1 MPYLKTRNSPYLIT
15 LPLILTYLIFFSACL
30 NDPPRR
36 IAPKAVKGV
45 LDLSDWDLK
54 KDGPVDLSGEYEFYW
69 MQYLSPSDFS
79 KEPLPEKTGFIKVPG
94 YWKDFEIE
102 SVKHP
107 GDGYA
112 TYRLSIILNKQKQS
126 LAIRLREISNAY
138 ILYIN
143 GRNIASL
150 GVPGKDRETTVPR
163 QFHQVVDFEP
173 ETSRME
179 IILQVSNFHHR
190 RGGGPWEVIRLG
202 TEKEIRGNYTR
213 RLSLDLFIFGSIFIM
228 ALYHLGLFLFRKKDR
243 SPLYFSIICFLIS
256 TRLLTTGGRYLA
268 FYLPNLGWEV
278 LIKIEYL
285 SFYLAVPVF
294 ALFLRSIFPKFS
306 KRVLRILEALGIA
319 FSCIVLFTSARFYS
333 YTVNAYEVITI
344 FTILYGLYIVFVSF
358 LDKNIEALI
367 LLVGLVFLGITTIND
382 MLHVDEIIQTGF
394 FAPFGLF
401 VFILSHAFLIS
412 YRFSTAMTTVETQRK
427 NLRDT
432 LTTVETQRK
441 DLRNT
446 LGSYKKE
453 IMERVQA
460 ENALRSAHERFLTV
474 LDSIDANV
482 YVSDMQSYEILF
494 MNKHM
499 RDTFGHDLLGQ
510 TCWRVFRNGTE
521 PCSDCTN
528 TKLLDDEG
536 KPTGVYVWEG
546 KNPVTEKWYI
556 NYDRAIKWV
565 DDRLVRLKVATD
577 VTELK
582 QAEYALREN
591 EEKYRT
597 ILQSIEEGYYEV
609 DLEGNLT
616 FFNESL
622 RRHLGYSKE
631 ELLGMNHR
639 QFTSEETA
647 ERVYETFNS
656 VFKTGKATTAFDWEM
671 IAKDGTK
678 KFVELS
684 VSLIQDS
691 EGQPIGFRGVARDI
705 SERKKA
711 EEQAKLHQQQLMQAS
726 KMVALGTLVSGV
738 AHEVNNP
745 NNFIML
751 NSPIL
756 KKAWE
761 NAMPILEKYY
771 EENGDFILGGMN
783 YTEMRANIPTLFS
796 GISEGS
802 KRIKRIVD
810 DLKNFV
816 RDDSADL
823 TQSVD
828 INDVLKSA
836 VSLLSNMIKKS
847 TNQFSIEYGKKVPLI
862 EGNYQR
868 LEQVMINL
876 IHNACQALPDPQK
889 GIFITIRFD
898 WKDSN
903 IVIKVRDEGMGI
915 PPETLDHITDPF
927 FTTRHDSGGVGLGL
941 SISSKIIEEHGGS
954 MHFESENG
962 AGTTVEIVLPI
973 EQKNQT
979 VKGNQ
984 E

>member
-1 MPYLKTRNSPYLIT
+1 MPPLKTRNSPYLIT

-102 SVKHP
+102 GIKLP

-126 LAIRLREISNAY
+126 PALRLREISNAY
-138 ILYIN
+138 ILYID
-143 GRNIASL
+143 GRNATSL

-163 QFHQVVDFEP
+163 QFHQAVAFEP
-173 ETSRME
+173 QTSRIE

-213 RLSLDLFIFGSIFIM
+213 RLSLDLFLFGSIFIM
-228 ALYHLGLFLFRKKDR
+228 ALYHMGLFLFRKQDR
-243 SPLYFSIICFLIS
+243 SPLYFGIFCFLIS

-268 FYLPNLGWEV
+268 FYLPNLGWEM
-278 LIKIEYL
+278 LIKLEYL
-285 SFYLAVPVF
+285 SFFLSVPVF

-306 KRVLRILEALGIA
+306 KRVLRVLEVLSII
-319 FSCIVLFTSARFYS
+319 FSCIVLFTTARFFS
-333 YTVNAYEVITI
+333 YTVNPYEVITI
-344 FTILYGLYIVFVSF
+344 FTILYGFYIVFVSF

-367 LLVGLVFLGITTIND
+367 LLVGLVFLGITIIND
-382 MLHVDEIIQTGF
+382 MLHVDQIIQTGF
-394 FAPFGLF
+394 FTPFGLF

-427 NLRDT
+427 DLRDT

-453 IMERVQA
+453 IMERRQA
-460 ENALRSAHERFLTV
+460 EKALRSAHERFLTV

-499 RDTFGHDLLGQ
+499 RDTFGHDLIGQ

-521 PCSDCTN
+521 ACSDCTN
-528 TKLLDDEG
+528 TKLLNDEG

-647 ERVYETFNS
+647 DRVYETFNS
-656 VFKTGKATTAFDWEM
+656 VFKTGKAATAFDWEM

-684 VSLIQDS
+684 VSLILDS
-691 EGQPIGFRGVARDI
+691 ESQPIGFRGVARDI

-756 KKAWE
+756 KEAWE

-771 EENGDFILGGMN
+771 KENGDFILGGMN

-828 INDVLKSA
+828 INNVLKSA

-847 TNQFSIEYGKKVPLI
+847 TNQFSIEYGMKVPLI
-862 EGNYQR
+862 EGNSQR

-876 IHNACQALPDPQK
+876 IHNACQALPDAQK

-898 WKDSN
+898 WKNSN
-903 IVIKVRDEGMGI
+903 IVIKVRDEGVGI

-927 FTTRHDSGGVGLGL
+927 FTTKHDSGGVGLGL

-954 MHFESENG
+954 MHFESENA

-973 EQKNQT
+973 EQEKQT